1 MKSQTIF
8 TLLLLVCLMAACK
21 EEQTPPFNPQDARH
35 LEGHEWTNLTG
46 ALHPEWHYCFEGGL
60 LTQRYVEFG
69 ATLSTITL
77 PYAIRQ
83 DTVYIGGNATNN
95 PRTWVLYFECEDV
108 VQVAEQGPVL
118 SQVFWLKR
126 E

>member
-8 TLLLLVCLMAACK
+8 TLLLLVCLMASCK
-21 EEQTPPFNPQDARH
+21 EEQTPPFNARDARQ

-46 ALHPEWHYCFEGGL
+46 ALHPEWHYCFEGSL

-77 PYAIRQ
+77 TYAIRQ
-83 DTVYIGGNATNN
+83 DTVYIGGNATNA

-108 VQVAEQGPVL
+108 VQVAEQGAVL